1 LAVVTPC
8 TKVLTGYWA
17 ARRDHRHVRSGVR
30 AGMAL
35 VARGEFSIVM
45 AGLGAGLE
53 PQPGPL
59 SIPYVL
65 LLLVLGPVLVGA
77 AK

>member
-1 LAVVTPC
+1 
-8 TKVLTGYWA
+8 
-17 ARRDHRHVRSGVR
+17 
-30 AGMAL
+30 MAL